1 MSGEW
6 TYEEDDFNEELPFV
20 ELQFG
25 IEDLHLLYK
34 SVSVHLDKWPGGD
47 PEEQERL
54 QQAAVMSKRDRDV
67 AFALMWHEE
76 NGMEI
81 TPEFKAVVFN
91 TYSKKYKLA

>member
-6 TYEEDDFNEELPFV
+6 TYQDDDFNEELPYV

-34 SVSVHLDKWPGGD
+34 SVSVHLDKWPGGH

-54 QQAAVMSKRDRDV
+54 QYLKNFLYR
-67 AFALMWHEE
+67 
-76 NGMEI
+76 
-81 TPEFKAVVFN
+81 VVLE
-91 TYSKKYKLA
+91 YKFQIE